1 MELEV
6 VVGDDHEAGG
16 EAALLGIEQGKAGH
30 EGLAA
35 AVAASQELDRAL
47 AATGQLQLAVQLTAL
62 LLNPHGEGVDA
73 ALGHQPLAQR
83 LEHVLHVLSGQGA
96 HQLCSFT

>member
-16 EAALLGIEQGKAGH
+16 KAALLGIEQGQACH

-35 AVAASQELDRAL
+35 AVAAAQELDRAL
-47 AATGQLQLAVQLTAL
+47 AATGQLQLTVQLTAL
-62 LLNPHGEGVDA
+62 LLDAHGEGVDA
-73 ALGHQPLAQR
+73 ALRHQPFAKR
-83 LEHVLHVLSGQGA
+83 LEDVFDVLGGQGA
-96 HQLCSFT
+96 H

>member
-1 MELEV
+1 V
-6 VVGDDHEAGG
+6 AKPSS
-16 EAALLGIEQGKAGH
+16 LGIEQGQSSH

-35 AVAASQELDRAL
+35 AIASAQELDRAL

-62 LLNPHGEGVDA
+62 LLDAYGEGVDA
-73 ALGHQPLAQR
+73 ALGHQPLTQR
-83 LEHVLHVLSGQGA
+83 LEDVFDVLGSKGA